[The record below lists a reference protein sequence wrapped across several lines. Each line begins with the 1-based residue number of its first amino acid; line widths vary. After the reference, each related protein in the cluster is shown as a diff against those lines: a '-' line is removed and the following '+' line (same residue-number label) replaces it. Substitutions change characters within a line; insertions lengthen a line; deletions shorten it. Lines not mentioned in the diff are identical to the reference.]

1 MSSKT
6 ASPLYVNLSVVEIL
20 WRRDIV
26 RFFRQRSR
34 VVGALAQPVLMWVML
49 GSGLSGSFKVPG
61 ESGLTYSAYFYPGAV
76 VMIVLFTAIFSTISV
91 IEDRHEGF
99 MQAVIASP
107 ASRGALVV
115 GKVAGSTTIAFI
127 QASLF
132 IALAPLAGYSYS
144 GIDWGL
150 LATTLIMTGFSLT
163 GLGFLLAWVIDNTQ
177 GYHAVMMVVL
187 LPLWFLSG
195 AAFPVDGA
203 SHWMQVVMKL
213 NPVTYTVEATRYAI
227 AGSKVSPA
235 VQASVFV
242 DTLVLFGFTIVTLSL
257 SAWFTRRKS

>member
-1 MSSKT
+1 MSSNQK
-6 ASPLYVNLSVVEIL
+6 SSLYLNFSAAEVL

-34 VVGALAQPVLMWVML
+34 VVGALAQPVLMWFVL
-49 GSGLSGSFKVPG
+49 GSGLSGSFRGPG
-61 ESGLTYSAYFYPGAV
+61 MDGLNYSSFFYPGVV

-107 ASRGALVV
+107 SSRLALVV
-115 GKVAGSTTIAFI
+115 GKVAGATTIAFI

-132 IALAPLAGYSYS
+132 IALAPLAGYPYS
-144 GIDWGL
+144 GIDWPL
-150 LATTLIMTGFSLT
+150 LATTLVMTGFSLT

-195 AAFPVDGA
+195 AAFPVEGA
-203 SHWMQVVMKL
+203 SRWMQILMKL
-213 NPVTYTVEATRYAI
+213 NPVTYTVEVTRYAI
-227 AGSKVSPA
+227 SGSKVSPA
-235 VQASVFV
+235 VQAAIFV
-242 DTLVLFGFTIVTLSL
+242 DTLFLLGFTVAMLGL
-257 SAWFTRRKS
+257 SAWFTRRRT